1 MKIIRVQTMNNVQN
15 TFYKIMRPLQYYRIP
30 AKYLLNEGIADIK
43 PYSNDTM
50 QAIKQALNELKVK
63 FTEVEE

>member
-1 MKIIRVQTMNNVQN
+1 MKVIRVCTANNPTN

-43 PYSNDTM
+43 PYNNDTM
-50 QAIKQALNELKVK
+50 QAIKKALNELKVK

>member
-1 MKIIRVQTMNNVQN
+1 MKVIRVSVANNPTN

-43 PYSNDTM
+43 PYNNDTM
-50 QAIKQALNELKVK
+50 QAIKKALNELKVK
-63 FTEVEE
+63 FTEIEE

>member
-1 MKIIRVQTMNNVQN
+1 MNVIRVTTANNPTN
-15 TFYKIMRPLQYYRIP
+15 TFYKIMPALQYNRIP

-43 PYSNDTM
+43 PYNNDTM
-50 QAIKQALNELKVK
+50 QALKQALNELKVK